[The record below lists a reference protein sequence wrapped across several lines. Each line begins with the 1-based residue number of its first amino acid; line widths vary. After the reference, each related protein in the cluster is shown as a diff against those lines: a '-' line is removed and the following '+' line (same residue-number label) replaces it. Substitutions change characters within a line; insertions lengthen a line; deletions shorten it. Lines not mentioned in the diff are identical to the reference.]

1 MKSSI
6 IICFYEKI
14 KYLRCCLDALQIC
27 SQNFDEVVIADD
39 GSNDDIVEQIRK
51 LIPTYGF
58 PIIHAWHSREGA
70 RRAAARNNGIRNA
83 RGDYIIFIDRD
94 CLILPD
100 AVKAHLDAAKRGR
113 FLAGRFKYLNEE
125 QAQVV
130 FNSNISAEMLEKLY
144 SSMPEEP
151 IQKEHRRFVK
161 YGILRKLRLVSGEQ
175 QNFGGHFSISK
186 ADIESVNG
194 FDESYIGWGGEDL
207 DLSRRLV
214 KAGIQGHSVIR
225 SARCLHIWHPHELGN
240 KHWKEGP
247 NIEYFQRKNVPF
259 FCENGL
265 KKTGEKIELQGG
277 RA

>member
-1 MKSSI
+1 MKTSI

-14 KYLRCCLDALQIC
+14 DYLKCCLDALTFC
-27 SQNFDEVVIADD
+27 SQDFDEVVIADD
-39 GSNDDIVEQIRK
+39 GSSDDIVEQIGN
-51 LIPTYGF
+51 LTPAYGF
-58 PIIHAWHSREGA
+58 PIIHAWHFRQEA
-70 RRAAARNNGIRNA
+70 RRAATRNNGIKNA
-83 RGDYIIFIDRD
+83 RGDYLIFLDRD
-94 CLILPD
+94 CLMLPG
-100 AVKAHLDAAKRGR
+100 AVRAHLNAAKRGR

-125 QAQVV
+125 QGKVV
-130 FNSNISAEMLEKLY
+130 LGSSMSAAILENLY
-144 SSMPEEP
+144 RSMPEDP

-161 YGILRKLRLVSGEQ
+161 YGILRRLRLVSGEQ

-186 ADIESVNG
+186 ADLEYVNG

-214 KAGIQGHSVIR
+214 KAGFRGHSVIR

-247 NIEYFQRKNVPF
+247 NIEYFQRKNVSF

-265 KKTGEKIELQGG
+265 RKK
-277 RA
+277 

>member
-1 MKSSI
+1 M
-6 IICFYEKI
+6 
-14 KYLRCCLDALQIC
+14 
-27 SQNFDEVVIADD
+27 
-39 GSNDDIVEQIRK
+39 
-51 LIPTYGF
+51 
-58 PIIHAWHSREGA
+58 
-70 RRAAARNNGIRNA
+70 
-83 RGDYIIFIDRD
+83 
-94 CLILPD
+94 LPD
-100 AVKAHLDAAKRGR
+100 AVKAHLGAAKRGR

-130 FNSNISAEMLEKLY
+130 FNSNINAEMLEKLY

-161 YGILRKLRLVSGEQ
+161 YGILRKLRLVNGEQ

-214 KAGIQGHSVIR
+214 KAGFQGHSVIR

-247 NIEYFQRKNVPF
+247 NIEYFQ
-259 FCENGL
+259 
-265 KKTGEKIELQGG
+265 TYYHGG
-277 RA
+277 IRSIRPIPTCSSWFSKS